1 MPSVYE
7 VEIYEKESGRSPI
20 EDYLQSLFKE
30 NKIEE
35 ATKILSY
42 IELLKKFGT
51 AQINEY
57 HPKAVKIVDKKNDIW
72 ELRPGNNRVF
82 FFHFTGKKYVLLHAF
97 RKKSQQTPPLEIEQA
112 VREMKD
118 YRRRN

>member
-7 VEIYEKESGRSPI
+7 MILYETESGKRPV
-20 EDYLQSLFKE
+20 EEYLRVLYKE

-35 ATKILSY
+35 AAKIKDY
-42 IELLKKFGT
+42 ISSLEEHGVVD
-51 AQINEY
+51 INNY
-57 HPKAVKIVDKKNDIW
+57 HPRAVSKVDKKNNIW

-97 RKKSQQTPPLEIEQA
+97 TASNRA
-112 VREMKD
+112 GC
-118 YRRRN
+118 